1 MSKFYAHGQFRLFP
15 EKIRSI
21 LYILIALLCGI
32 TSSLV
37 TATPL
42 PSDLSISG
50 SLEFDEA
57 FSETTVGDATH
68 IGSITRTIG
77 GTTSTTT
84 INNLTVTGSNP
95 LAGNL
100 TDNGDGWS
108 IHAAIGGSFNQ
119 VEAENPN
126 DYYDLLFDLMNL
138 SATDSFLVT
147 VTLAFNNHVDSS
159 GEDAFA
165 ESVIE
170 FFDGSN
176 QSLFFSDL
184 SSDTVFANRINGI
197 DLVNDFGGPLDDS
210 GLFSHNIILNPGD
223 SLNDFRI
230 SVLTLRGGAF
240 VLDSSYS
247 AFLDSTITF
256 SARNIAPPNPTPEP
270 GILALLGIGLFGL
283 LRFNKRRQ

>member
-1 MSKFYAHGQFRLFP
+1 MNQFYAHGQFRLFP

-57 FSETTVGDATH
+57 FSEAIVGDATH
-68 IGSITRTIG
+68 IGSITQTIG

-84 INNLTVTGSNP
+84 INDLTVIGSNP

-108 IHAAIGGSFNQ
+108 IQAAIGGSFNSSD
-119 VEAENPN
+119 AESPN
-126 DYYDLLFDLMNL
+126 DYYDLLFNLVNL

-184 SSDTVFANRINGI
+184 FSDTVNGNRRNGP
-197 DLVNDFGGPLDDS
+197 DPSAGGPLDDS
-210 GLFSHNIILNPGD
+210 GLFSHNITLNPGD

-240 VLDSSYS
+240 VLDSNYS
-247 AFLDSTITF
+247 ATLDSTITF
-256 SARNIAPPNPTPEP
+256 SARNITDIPPNPTPEP
-270 GILALLGIGLFGL
+270 GILTLLGIGLYGL
-283 LRFNKRRQ
+283 LRFNKRRH